1 MRYKN
6 DISNSNIQL
15 KDDESPVSKADIFVN
30 DELCKYI
37 NSTQVTNIISE
48 ENKNLGFE
56 YRKKWNYFWC
66 LDPIDG
72 TKELVSKGNDYTIN
86 IALCFKDYP
95 IFSTVYAPAR
105 KELYVAENQNGAKL
119 NQRKISAKKI

>member
-1 MRYKN
+1 MISSKDKRKLFSLLAEVGEEVEYIKN

-48 ENKNLGFE
+48 ENKKFRL
-56 YRKKWNYFWC
+56 
-66 LDPIDG
+66 
-72 TKELVSKGNDYTIN
+72 
-86 IALCFKDYP
+86 
-95 IFSTVYAPAR
+95 
-105 KELYVAENQNGAKL
+105 
-119 NQRKISAKKI
+119 